1 MEFSQE
7 AIRSPLTETA
17 ETLFEQADQL
27 EKKLARSSMT
37 QEAEL
42 LWFGKTRRDEV
53 MQLRRTARALLRQ
66 RFDWE
71 G

>member
-7 AIRSPLTETA
+7 AIRSLLRETA

-37 QEAEL
+37 PEAES
-42 LWFGKTRRDEV
+42 LWFGKTRREEV
-53 MQLRRTARALLRQ
+53 TQLRRTARALLRQ
-66 RFDWE
+66 RFDL
-71 G
+71 